1 MNRQL
6 DDLLLQ
12 RGRLIER
19 IAGQRSALRQDIQ
32 PVSAV
37 LERADSVVDKVRA
50 GVGYIRQ
57 HPALVSAGVAL
68 LLMLRGR
75 KILQL
80 SGRAFSAWQ
89 FWRLLQSRLKGLG
102 GRVRS

>member
-19 IAGQRSALRQDIQ
+19 IAGQRSALRQNAQ

-37 LERADSVVDKVRA
+37 LARADRVVDKVRF

-57 HPALVSAGVAL
+57 HPVLVSSGAAL
-68 LLMLRGR
+68 LL
-75 KILQL
+75 ILKGKKMWHW
-80 SGRAFSAWQ
+80 SKRAFSLWQ
-89 FWRLLQSRLKGLG
+89 SWRLLQGRLQGLG